1 MDFDCLESRHLPST
15 LFVPAFD
22 NTSVVVRSPDP
33 QTLVVD
39 YGTFAQTYNRT
50 GVDLIFFVGAGN
62 HMTAS
67 NEAGITSWAV
77 LWGDH
82 NTFSGGVE
90 FDFVVLVGDNMSYV
104 STANNDATLRDDRAF
119 TFIVKTDDSV
129 SSLDYAPP
137 PEPEPQWDEVYFIS
151 RPQT

>member
-1 MDFDCLESRHLPST
+1 MDFDRLEWRHLPST

-22 NTSVVVRSPDP
+22 HADVAVRSPDP

-39 YGTFAQTYNRT
+39 YGTFARTYDRT

-82 NTFSGGVE
+82 NTFSGGAE
-90 FDFVVLVGDNMSYV
+90 FDFVVLVGDNMSCV
-104 STANNDATLRDDRAF
+104 STANNDPTLRDGRAF
-119 TFIVKTDDSV
+119 SFTVQTENQTD
-129 SSLDYAPP
+129 SLDYAPP
-137 PEPEPQWDEVYFIS
+137 PEPEPQWDEVYFIN
-151 RPQT
+151 RPRP